1 MVHVNHGRLTGQVGG
16 QVYRFLR
23 EVAAFWECYLIKT
36 PLPGGGHVYNDMNDC
51 PYEICSADHYDNVD
65 GKPVF
70 YESVNNPTNSLSM
83 IKTLLEALLDFSE
96 VLGVDEALRP
106 QWRDMLENLAPFPTN
121 TQQAD
126 SFAPGQ
132 IFVDWDGA
140 ANPPKADNQMLG
152 LIQLIYPAGRVSSSS
167 ANRSLFTTARN
178 TMDFIAGWRASSD
191 AACIIYQIS
200 TR

>member
-1 MVHVNHGRLTGQVGG
+1 
-16 QVYRFLR
+16 
-23 EVAAFWECYLIKT
+23 
-36 PLPGGGHVYNDMNDC
+36 
-51 PYEICSADHYDNVD
+51 
-65 GKPVF
+65 
-70 YESVNNPTNSLSM
+70 
-83 IKTLLEALLDFSE
+83 
-96 VLGVDEALRP
+96 
-106 QWRDMLENLAPFPTN
+106 MLENLAPFPTN
-121 TQQAD
+121 TLQAD

-200 TR
+200 TRASHCCQPQDGSFPRHFFPKATQQSSD

>member
-1 MVHVNHGRLTGQVGG
+1 MGKKRDYGG
-16 QVYRFLR
+16 
-23 EVAAFWECYLIKT
+23 
-36 PLPGGGHVYNDMNDC
+36 
-51 PYEICSADHYDNVD
+51 
-65 GKPVF
+65 
-70 YESVNNPTNSLSM
+70 
-83 IKTLLEALLDFSE
+83 SE
-96 VLGVDEALRP
+96 
-106 QWRDMLENLAPFPTN
+106 
-121 TQQAD
+121 D
-126 SFAPGQ
+126 SPDACFGTWQ

-200 TR
+200 TRASRPTVTNHTNLFHGTSFQKLRSRPPIDLSYPCSYRVDASQDSTTTRARSIPTSPTSTARLGPTPALGTCSRTA